1 MESANAEMEDRTV
14 LSEETPR
21 AALEDRDLLR
31 RLLAEVSVIR
41 KENQQLKSQALFISS
56 YGVAY
61 TIYLLFI
68 YGVVYRTPQKKK
80 KKMLSRLS
88 SKSRD
93 LLSHVISS
101 FLQMLR

>member
-68 YGVVYRTPQKKK
+68 YGVVYRTPQKNKK
-80 KKMLSRLS
+80 NKKCFQ
-88 SKSRD
+88 D
-93 LLSHVISS
+93 
-101 FLQMLR
+101 